1 MAGTP
6 GRRSD
11 LYTISGALPVL
22 VAGALFAWFLGMAPA
37 VADGEVLR
45 WAIPWVP
52 SLDISVS
59 FLVDGLSLSFALLI
73 TGIGALVLLYSAAY
87 LDGHEHFSRFS
98 LYLTLFM
105 LSMLGLVVADNLI
118 ALFVFWELTT
128 ITSYL
133 LIGFS
138 HGAPDSRRSALQALL
153 VTAAGGLALLAGM
166 ILLGVAAGSFELSEI
181 RAMEEPFTEHA
192 MYLPVLILF
201 LLGAFTKSAQF
212 PFHFWLP
219 NAMAAPT
226 PVSAY
231 LHSATMVK
239 GGVYLL
245 ARMHPTLGATE
256 VWTWTLIAFGG
267 FTAVFAMVMALRQT
281 DLKLALAYTTLMALG
296 TLVMFLAGSTGYAI
310 TAAMTFLLVHSLYKA
325 GLFLTIGVI
334 DHATG
339 TRDANLLGDLRK
351 SMPIT
356 ATAAAL
362 AGIAMAGIPPFLG
375 FIAKEVAY
383 AGALEMRLMIFVVP
397 MALVAF
403 ALMFAV
409 AGIVAYKPFYGPQ
422 GKLPHEPHEGPWP
435 MLLGPVTLGV
445 LGLAF
450 GLLPGIS
457 AYYLIEPA
465 VAAVMGAP
473 DVGGRIK
480 LWAGFNLPLLLS
492 LVTFGLGFLIYRQH
506 QSLRERLARI
516 EARGPDLDAGWD
528 VLLDRF
534 VTYTKGQ
541 TRLIQ
546 TGVLRQYMFATFAVF
561 ALTVFVTLLA
571 RDVGGLT
578 LAFAGLSFM
587 EWGVALLIVAGTV
600 VVLLTSSRI
609 VALVALGVVGIGVAL
624 IFIMYSAPDV
634 AITQL
639 LVEMLIV
646 VLFAVAALHLPLLPR
661 EAGVRKL
668 HALVA
673 VVVGGLTTALLMMV
687 SVGPID
693 RRLTDFFESASW
705 SEAFGRNIVNVILVD
720 FRALDTFGEIAVV
733 VIAAVGAFA
742 LLKGVFGKEAS

>member
-22 VAGALFAWFLGMAPA
+22 IAGALFVWFLGMAPA

-296 TLVMFLAGSTGYAI
+296 TLTMFLAAPVGYAV
-310 TAAMTFLLVHSLYKA
+310 TGMMTFLIVHSLYKA
-325 GLFLTIGVI
+325 GMFLVVGII
-334 DHATG
+334 DHETG
-339 TRDANLLGDLRK
+339 TRDARLLGGLAP
-351 SMPIT
+351 SMPVTALAAAVIGLSMAGLPPFVGFIGKEILYAGGLEMPGAVLVVGAALIANILLF
-356 ATAAAL
+356 ATA
-362 AGIAMAGIPPFLG
+362 
-375 FIAKEVAY
+375 FI
-383 AGALEMRLMIFVVP
+383 
-397 MALVAF
+397 VAF
-403 ALMFAV
+403 
-409 AGIVAYKPFYGPQ
+409 KPFWRPAG
-422 GKLPHEPHEGPWP
+422 GDLPKAPHEGPWP
-435 MLLGPVTLGV
+435 MLAGPLILAACGLGFGLMPALIGVPLVGPGVQAV
-445 LGLAF
+445 LGREGTVAELT
-450 GLLPGIS
+450 LWHGI
-457 AYYLIEPA
+457 
-465 VAAVMGAP
+465 
-473 DVGGRIK
+473 
-480 LWAGFNLPLLLS
+480 NLPLILS
-492 LVTFGLGFLIYRQH
+492 LVTFTAGTLVYLTH
-506 QSLRERLARI
+506 LRLRAKI
-516 EARGPDLDAGWD
+516 AAVEARALDFDAGWD
-528 VLLDRF
+528 RFLDGLKA
-534 VTYTKGQ
+534 VAAWQ
-541 TRLIQ
+541 TRLLQSGYLTHYLMWI
-546 TGVLRQYMFATFAVF
+546 FATMS
-561 ALTVFVTLLA
+561 VTLLTTIA
-571 RDVGGLT
+571 LRGGINRVPEFPVLDLT
-578 LAFAGLSFM
+578 H
-587 EWGVALLIVAGTV
+587 WIV
-600 VVLLTSSRI
+600 
-609 VALVALGVVGIGVAL
+609 VALVIAGSAVAVFSISRIAAIAGLGVVGIAVAL
-624 IFIMYSAPDV
+624 IFVLYGAPDV

-646 VLFAVAALHLPLLPR
+646 VLFAVAALHLPLLPKEHLR
-661 EAGVRKL
+661 KVHAGV
-668 HALVA
+668 AL
-673 VVVGGLTTALLMMV
+673 VVGGLTTALLMMA
-687 SVGPID
+687 SDGPID
-693 RRLTDFFESASW
+693 RNLTDYFEVTSW
-705 SEAFGRNIVNVILVD
+705 PEAFGRNIVNVILVD

-733 VIAAVGAFA
+733 VIAALGAYA
-742 LLKGVFGKEAS
+742 LLKGAPDKEAS